1 MIGYKPFFLFY
12 LLIKKIAYGGID
24 TAKHTSAWR
33 DNVSIFQI
41 YGQKQYEKNGLF
53 ATQCSR

>member
-12 LLIKKIAYGGID
+12 LLIKIAYGGID

-41 YGQKQYEKNGLF
+41 YGQKQYEKKWIICH
-53 ATQCSR
+53 TM